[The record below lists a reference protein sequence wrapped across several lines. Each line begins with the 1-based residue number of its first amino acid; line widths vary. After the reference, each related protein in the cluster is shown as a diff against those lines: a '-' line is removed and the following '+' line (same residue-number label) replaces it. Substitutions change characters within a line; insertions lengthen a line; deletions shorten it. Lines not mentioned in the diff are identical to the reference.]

1 MKNKSFKLPF
11 MTKNSKHLV
20 RTICSQMK
28 NKSLKLQFVTKNS
41 KHSWERFAPK
51 LPIVTKN
58 SKHLVGASGDDGC
71 LPFAEKIRKFRFEVK
86 W

>member
-1 MKNKSFKLPF
+1 M
-11 MTKNSKHLV
+11 

-41 KHSWERFAPK
+41 KHLVRTICSQMKNKSVK

-58 SKHLVGASGDDGC
+58 SKHLVGTSGDDGC
-71 LPFAEKIRKFRFEVK
+71 LPFAEKIWKFRFEVK